1 MSTPV
6 ALSDLA
12 QTISRFQFAY
22 LLTTGDDA
30 RCHVLAVTP
39 EVEGASLTVRGL
51 GRRTAHNLA
60 VRPDVTLL
68 WPPGAVDEY
77 SLIVD
82 GRAAIEGTSAIVE
95 PTRAVLHRPAP
106 RPEPDAADDCK
117 SDCIEL
123 PLPGSG

>member
-6 ALSDLA
+6 ALTDLA
-12 QTISRFQFAY
+12 KTLSRFQFAY
-22 LLTTGDDA
+22 LLTAGDDG
-30 RCHVLAVTP
+30 RPHVLAVSP
-39 EVEGASLTVRGL
+39 AVEGAKLTISGL
-51 GRRTAHNLA
+51 GRRAAHNLTA
-60 VRPDVTLL
+60 RPDVTLL

-82 GRAAIEGTSAIVE
+82 GHAAIDGTGASVE

-106 RPEPDAADDCK
+106 RPEPAEADDCK